1 MAGYLL
7 QNEINKAYFLKLEFK
22 GIIKIFHYCISY
34 IVPTFDILGQLKD
47 FP

>member
-22 GIIKIFHYCISY
+22 EIIKIFHYYISY